1 MRTFIKY
8 CVMSNRFIILIL
20 YINNSIY
27 NATSTLTSN
36 KDPKRILDTAILARP
51 ATDIV
56 CPAFSV
62 ADGDM

>member
-1 MRTFIKY
+1 MRN
-8 CVMSNRFIILIL
+8 CFIILIL
-20 YINNSIY
+20 YINNLIY
-27 NATSTLTSN
+27 NVTSTLTSN
-36 KDPKRILDTAILARP
+36 KDLKRIPDTAILPRP